1 MKFSGNVGVTE
12 KDIATFRR
20 ATGRALP
27 QDYIDFLKRHNGGE
41 GYIGGEYVML
51 WKLEELEEF
60 NRDYEVRE
68 YLPNVLLFGSDG
80 SGEAFGFR
88 TSGKPTWEVI
98 TVPFVGMS
106 PELCEKVA
114 GSFSEF
120 MTSLGK
126 S

>member
-1 MKFSGNVGVTE
+1 
-12 KDIATFRR
+12 
-20 ATGRALP
+20 
-27 QDYIDFLKRHNGGE
+27 
-41 GYIGGEYVML
+41 ML

-68 YLPNVLLFGSDG
+68 YLSDVLLFGSDG
-80 SGEAFGFR
+80 GGEAFGFLTTDR
-88 TSGKPTWEVI
+88 PNWEVVK
-98 TVPFVGMS
+98 VPFIGMS

-120 MTSLGK
+120 MTSLEK